1 MVEEKLPEWSY
12 LSETRGIGGKLKEQI
27 EDFRVVEIADHEIG
41 EGDDL
46 IVKVTKHNM
55 TTLQAVHELSKILHI
70 SRKRFGY
77 AGNKDKRA
85 TTTQYMSINGVEEED
100 LGRVFMP
107 DIELEVV
114 GRGNRI
120 NIGDL
125 DHNEFDI
132 VVRGINL
139 PKENIEERVGDI
151 TSELDGFFPN
161 YFGNQRFGSTR
172 PITHQVGRHILR
184 GDFEEAVWTYIAK
197 PYEKEHEKVKK
208 VRKDLW
214 KSRDP
219 ERGAERF
226 PSEYRYEKNLLY
238 HLANKKEDY
247 EGAIKRLPQGLQ
259 KLFIHAYQ
267 SYVFNKALS
276 YMIDEGFRDMDGELP
291 LVGYKTAIKDTKGEE
306 KIKQVLEEDE
316 VELEDFKLR
325 DLKHLR
331 VEGSYRKCFREVKDF
346 ELVEVEE
353 DDLNINKNMAKFS
366 FGLYKGTYA
375 TTFLR
380 EYMKN

>member
-12 LSETRGIGGKLKEQI
+12 LSSTRGIEGTLKEQI
-27 EDFRVVEIADHEIG
+27 EDFRVVEVADHETG

-55 TTLQAVHELSKILHI
+55 TTLEAIHELSKILHI

-85 TTTQYMSINGVEEED
+85 ITTQYMSINGVTEED
-100 LGRVFMP
+100 LERVFMP
-107 DIELEVV
+107 EIELEVV
-114 GRGNRI
+114 GKGDRI
-120 NIGDL
+120 NLGDL
-125 DHNEFDI
+125 EYNEFDI
-132 VVRGINL
+132 VIRNINL
-139 PKENIEERVGDI
+139 PEDHIKKRINNIEDEIG
-151 TSELDGFFPN
+151 EYFPN
-161 YFGNQRFGSTR
+161 YFGAQRFGSTR
-172 PITHQVGRHILR
+172 PITHQVGRHILK
-184 GDFEEAVWTYIAK
+184 GNYEEAVWTYIAK
-197 PYEKEHEKVKK
+197 PYEEEHEKVKK

-214 KSRDP
+214 ESRDP

-238 HLANKKEDY
+238 HLANKEEDY

-259 KLFIHAYQ
+259 KLFIHSYQ

-276 YMIDEGFRDMDGELP
+276 HVISNGFDDKEAELP
-291 LVGYKTAIKDTKGEE
+291 LVGYKTSLRDTEAEE
-306 KIKQVLEEDE
+306 KIKEVLEEDE
-316 VELEDFKLR
+316 VTLEDFKLR

-331 VEGSYRKCFREVKDF
+331 VEGGYRRCFREVKDF
-346 ELVEVEE
+346 ELVEVDE
-353 DDLNINKNMAKFS
+353 DDLNINKNMAKVS